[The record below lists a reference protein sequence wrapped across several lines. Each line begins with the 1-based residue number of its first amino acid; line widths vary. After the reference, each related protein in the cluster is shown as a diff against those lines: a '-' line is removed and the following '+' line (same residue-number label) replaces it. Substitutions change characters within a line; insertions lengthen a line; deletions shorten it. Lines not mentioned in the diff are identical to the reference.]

1 MSLPTM
7 VLPVPGL
14 PWKSMCRLLEGGVLP
29 CPLARFMN
37 VAYCSRPLMVSLT
50 FSKPT
55 ISSSMSSSDE
65 LVWRSFGRMR
75 WPEAFAS
82 LER

>member
-1 MSLPTM
+1 
-7 VLPVPGL
+7 
-14 PWKSMCRLLEGGVLP
+14 
-29 CPLARFMN
+29 
-37 VAYCSRPLMVSLT
+37 MVSLT